1 MSFTLSAESL
11 KRVEELVRRYPKK
24 EAALLPVLHIVQRE
38 KGYISPD
45 AERWVAAKLGV
56 PPLQVRE
63 VLSFYTLLRRKPAG
77 KYVIQVCRNISC
89 FLAGS
94 EDIVKY
100 LEARLGIRAGET
112 TADRKYTLET
122 VECLGNCDHA
132 PCLMINDDDYGP
144 VTREAVDGILKR
156 QA

>member
-38 KGYISPD
+38 KGFISPD
-45 AERWVAAKLGV
+45 AERWVALKLGI

-77 KYVIQVCRNISC
+77 KYIIQVCRNISC

-156 QA
+156 LA

>member
-1 MSFTLSAESL
+1 MSFALSPESR
-11 KRVEELVRRYPKK
+11 KRIEDLVRRYPKK
-24 EAALLPVLHIVQRE
+24 EAALLPVLHVIQRE
-38 KGYISPD
+38 KGFISPD
-45 AERWVAAKLGV
+45 AERWVAARFGI
-56 PPLQVRE
+56 PPLQVEE

-94 EDIVKY
+94 EDIIRY

-112 TADRKYTLET
+112 TADGRYTLET

-144 VTREAVDGILKR
+144 VTRDAIDGILKR
-156 QA
+156 LT